1 MTNVEEI
8 TRIMEAGREAGRAQ
22 EPMRFSTQEERNAW
36 YEEQTEILAKVMAP
50 VGDEPYDK
58 NLQGH
63 KIADR
68 FADIHTFEIYRLT
81 NIRYI
86 IGDFETYEE
95 YAAHCRAEIEAWA
108 DELRADLG
116 EEDD

>member
-1 MTNVEEI
+1 MENVKEI
-8 TRIMEAGREAGRAQ
+8 TRIMEAGRDAGRAQ
-22 EPMRFSTQEERNAW
+22 EPMRFATQEARDAW
-36 YEEQTEILAKVMAP
+36 FEEQTEILAKVMAP
-50 VGDEPYDK
+50 VGDEPYGK

-108 DELRADLG
+108 NELRADL
-116 EEDD
+116 EEE

>member
-1 MTNVEEI
+1 MENVKEI
-8 TRIMEAGREAGRAQ
+8 TRIMEAGRDAGRAQ

-36 YEEQTEILAKVMAP
+36 YEKQTEILAKVMAP

-58 NLQGH
+58 NLKGH
-63 KIADR
+63 KIAAR
-68 FADIHTFEIYRLT
+68 FADIHTFEIYKLT

-95 YAAHCRAEIEAWA
+95 YAAHCRAETEARFGK
-108 DELRADLG
+108 LQVDL
-116 EEDD
+116 EEE